1 MIDILF
7 AGISSFVAIA
17 SIIAVNKFN
26 DTSALAE
33 KIAVSIVGGGALMNL
48 VGLLSSQLTTV
59 PADLMLLSGIA
70 IYMTFKYLARGE
82 KPEKATK

>member
-1 MIDILF
+1 MIDIFL
-7 AGISSFVAIA
+7 ASVSSFVAIA

-26 DTSALAE
+26 GTSSLAE

-48 VGLLSSQLTTV
+48 VGLLSSQLTRS

-70 IYMTFKYLARGE
+70 IYMTFKYLTQ
-82 KPEKATK
+82 KKNEKATN

>member
-1 MIDILF
+1 MIDIFF
-7 AGISSFVAIA
+7 ASVSSFVAIA

-26 DTSALAE
+26 GTSSLAE

-48 VGLLSSQLTTV
+48 VGLLSSQLTRS

-70 IYMTFKYLARGE
+70 IYMTFKYLTQ
-82 KPEKATK
+82 KKIEKATN